1 MFTKGDNTM
10 QSKAPPRQ
18 TEQESQGHSQGH
30 SQGTRPRRGWGSWI
44 RRGLVWMIV
53 GLLALAVIGAI
64 YQAIATQIDQRTYS
78 PPGEM
83 VDVGNHSLHINCMGE
98 GSPTVILEAAN
109 LGMSAHWVR
118 VQQQLAQS
126 TRVCAYDRAGMGW
139 SERGPEPRDARQIS
153 SELHTLLK
161 DAGTEGPYVLVG
173 HSYGGLYAR
182 MYAARYSE
190 KVAGVALVDA
200 SHPEQFTRSPEGR
213 AMYEQTRRMGAV
225 IPFLTRLGVIRLIN
239 FYPAH
244 PDLPP
249 QQREQ
254 IEAFN
259 SSTQQVTT
267 TVEEFS
273 ATPETSA
280 QVRSMGSLGETPL
293 AVISAGTQSPS
304 WLETQEELAAL
315 SSNSIHRIV
324 EGATHESLLYDKGDS
339 QLTSA
344 AIEQVVEA
352 VRTDRP
358 LTR

>member
-1 MFTKGDNTM
+1 M

-18 TEQESQGHSQGH
+18 TEQESQG
-30 SQGTRPRRGWGSWI
+30 TPRRRGPGFWI
-44 RRGLVWMIV
+44 RRGLVWLV
-53 GLLALAVIGAI
+53 AGLLTLAVIGAI
-64 YQAIATQIDQRTYS
+64 YQAVATQIDQRTYS

-83 VDVGNHSLHINCMGE
+83 VDVNGHLMHINCMGE

-118 VQQQLAQS
+118 VQQQLTKS

-139 SERGPEPRDARQIS
+139 SEAGPEPRDARQIS
-153 SELHTLLK
+153 GELHALLK
-161 DAGTEGPYVLVG
+161 GADTERPYVLVG
-173 HSYGGLYAR
+173 HSYGGLCVR
-182 MYAARYSE
+182 MYAARYP
-190 KVAGVALVDA
+190 KQVAGVALVDS

-225 IPFLTRLGVIRLIN
+225 IPWLTRLGVIRLTN

-249 QQREQ
+249 QQRAQ

-259 SSTQQVTT
+259 SSTRQVVT
-267 TVEEFS
+267 TVEEFR
-273 ATPETSA
+273 ATPETNA
-280 QVRSMGSLGETPL
+280 QVRNTGSLGDKPL
-293 AVISAGTQSPS
+293 AVVSAGEQSS
-304 WLETQEELAAL
+304 GWLEMQGELASL
-315 SSNSIHRIV
+315 SSNSIHHVV

-339 QLTSA
+339 QVTSA
-344 AIEQVVEA
+344 ASEQVVETA
-352 VRTDRP
+352 RADRP